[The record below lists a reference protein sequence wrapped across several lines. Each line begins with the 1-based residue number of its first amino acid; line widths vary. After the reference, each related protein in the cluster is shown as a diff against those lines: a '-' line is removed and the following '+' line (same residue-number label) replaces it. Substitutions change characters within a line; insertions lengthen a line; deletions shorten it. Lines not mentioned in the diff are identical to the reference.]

1 MILTPLQKLPNYV
14 GILAKIIVA
23 TSFQWLPKV
32 QKIVQ
37 SGHTV
42 SRLTQR
48 CPINQFSSSQK
59 MKKKGQKIIKRKYFP
74 FCYCCCC
81 WLGHCTM
88 SFNYPSSKEQGMEEV
103 YFLLNQSMIC
113 ILAPTLKV

>member
-59 MKKKGQKIIKRKYFP
+59 MKKEKTKNNRKKIF
-74 FCYCCCC
+74 
-81 WLGHCTM
+81 
-88 SFNYPSSKEQGMEEV
+88 S
-103 YFLLNQSMIC
+103 FLLLLLLLARPSHDVFQLPLIQGTGHGGS
-113 ILAPTLKV
+113 ILLVTSVYDLYSCPNS

>member
-59 MKKKGQKIIKRKYFP
+59 MKKEMTKNNRKKIF
-74 FCYCCCC
+74 
-81 WLGHCTM
+81 
-88 SFNYPSSKEQGMEEV
+88 S
-103 YFLLNQSMIC
+103 FLLLLARPSHDVFQLPLIQGTGHGGS
-113 ILAPTLKV
+113 ILLVKSVYDLYSCPNS